1 MAEYDKSIQGYED
14 GVFFERNS
22 GLVRNK
28 AKDNTKLVYAE
39 KLF

>member
-28 AKDNTKLVYAE
+28 AKNIPQMIQPE